1 MTKIFLSAVWGIT
14 LVLYLVLVL
23 QAKQQAKRTGGP
35 SKFHILRDPVRCL
48 IERPSVYR
56 AALPWL
62 ERPKSVLAAL
72 NGGVCSKETLLAWT
86 SEALGLTAATWL
98 SSGLLGLAADSGALA
113 ALGAF
118 VAVLL
123 PLLRLKELRKKL
135 ELRRQT
141 IVLELPELLNR
152 LLLMVN
158 AGENVL
164 RALERCLQR
173 QRKAAKEHPLYAEL
187 GFALEAVKRG
197 EPLGSALEEFGR
209 RCSVPE
215 AKLFATTLLIN
226 SRRGG
231 ETFVSALRELS
242 RTLWEKRKAT
252 ARTLGEQ
259 ASSRMAFPLAVI
271 FLIIMVLVGA
281 PSMLMMSH

>member
-1 MTKIFLSAVWGIT
+1 MAGYVG
-14 LVLYLVLVL
+14 LVLLAWK
-23 QAKQQAKRTGGP
+23 QALRKGGAVKG
-35 SKFHILRDPVRCL
+35 KFHVLREPVRYL
-48 IERPSVYR
+48 IERPGVYR

-62 ERPKSVLAAL
+62 EKPKAVLAAL
-72 NGGVCSKETLLAWT
+72 NGGICTKDMLLGWF
-86 SEALGLTAATWL
+86 SEALGLSAATWL
-98 SSGLLGLAADSGALA
+98 AAGWLGIAANNGALA
-113 ALGAF
+113 LLGAF
-118 VAVLL
+118 VAALL
-123 PLLRLKELRKKL
+123 PLLRQKELRKRL

-173 QRKAAKEHPLYAEL
+173 EQQAGKGHPLYAEL
-187 GFALEAVKRG
+187 GFALAAVKRG
-197 EPLGSALEEFGR
+197 ESFGAALEEFGR

-242 RTLWEKRKAT
+242 RTLWEQRKAA

>member
-1 MTKIFLSAVWGIT
+1 MTSAILSIVWAAT
-14 LVLYLVLVL
+14 LILYLGLAFL
-23 QAKQQAKRTGGP
+23 AWMR
-35 SKFHILRDPVRCL
+35 RRR
-48 IERPSVYR
+48 ERPSVKPHALRDPMRELLERPRVYR
-56 AALPWL
+56 WLIPWL
-62 ERPKSVLAAL
+62 ERPRNALAVL
-72 NGGVCSKETLLAWT
+72 NGGNCTKDELLAWT
-86 SEALGLTAATWL
+86 SEALGLSAAVWL
-98 SSGLLGLAADSGALA
+98 GAGLLGIASGGGALMG
-113 ALGAF
+113 LGLF

-123 PLLRLKELRKKL
+123 PALRLKELRKRV

-173 QRKAAKEHPLYAEL
+173 QQKAAVRHPLYAEL
-187 GFALEAVKRG
+187 GYALAAVKRG
-197 EPLGSALEEFGR
+197 EPLGAALEEFGR
-209 RCSVPE
+209 RCAVPE

-231 ETFVSALRELS
+231 ETFVTALRELS

-259 ASSRMAFPLAVI
+259 ASSRMAFPLAIV